1 MRGVTRGMLVI
12 ALLLHSGMLYGNE
25 WPDPRRTDCQSVQEN
40 TDASASRA
48 ANTTEIDGRPLPIRA
63 EDAFPNLRITLPVV
77 LTHAGDGSRRIFVG
91 SQLGDIHVVPQ
102 DRAVE
107 ETKVFLDLRPK
118 VVWDEVENEEG
129 LLGLAFH
136 PKYKKNGQFF
146 VYYTTTDAPHTSV
159 ISRFR
164 VSATDPDCADPKSE
178 VEIMRIPQPDW
189 NHNGGTLE
197 FGPDGYLYIGLGD
210 GGGTRDP
217 HGNGQNLATLHG
229 SILRIDIDHQSGAQ
243 NYAVPKDNPFVDRP
257 GARPEIWAYGLRN
270 VWRMAFDRQTNVL
283 WAADNGEDL
292 WEEIDLITRGGNYGW
307 NLREGKHKFGLQ
319 GSAARPDLIEPI
331 WEYRH
336 RPVGSIIGGCV
347 YRGPRVPELQG
358 AYLYADY
365 ITGALWA
372 LRYDVQRGQVT
383 ENRPI
388 QSSGLPVITFGQ
400 DEDHEVYVTT
410 NLGGGII
417 YWFAPLPPT
426 GK

>member
-1 MRGVTRGMLVI
+1 MGVVVI
-12 ALLLHSGMLYGNE
+12 ALLI
-25 WPDPRRTDCQSVQEN
+25 PRRTDGQSVQEQ
-40 TDASASRA
+40 A
-48 ANTTEIDGRPLPIRA
+48 DGLAIRPTSTSEVDTRPLPIRA
-63 EDAFPNLRITLPVV
+63 EDAFPNVRITLPVV
-77 LTHAGDGSRRIFVG
+77 LTHAGDGSRRMFVG
-91 SQLGDIHVVPQ
+91 SQLGDIHVFPK
-102 DRAVE
+102 DRATE
-107 ETKVFLDLRPK
+107 ETEVFLDLRSK
-118 VVWDEVENEEG
+118 VVYDEVENEEG

-136 PKYKKNGQFF
+136 PRYKDNGQFF

-164 VSATDPDCADPKSE
+164 VSATDPNRADPKSE
-178 VEIMRIPQPDW
+178 EEIMRIPQPDW

-217 HGNGQNLATLHG
+217 HGHGQNLATLHG
-229 SILRIDIDHQSGAQ
+229 SILRIDIDRKAGDQ

-270 VWRMAFDRQTNVL
+270 VWRMAFDRQTNLL

-292 WEEIDLITRGGNYGW
+292 WEEIDIIARGGNYGW

-319 GSAARPDLIEPI
+319 GSEARPDLIEPI

-347 YRGPRVPELQG
+347 YRGLRVPELQG
-358 AYLYADY
+358 AYLYGDY

-372 LRYDVQRGQVT
+372 LRYDAQQGQVT
-383 ENRPI
+383 ENRSI
-388 QSSGLPVITFGQ
+388 QSSGLPVLTFGQ
-400 DEDHEVYVTT
+400 DEDSEVYVTT

-417 YWFAPLPPT
+417 YSFAPLAPDEPT
-426 GK
+426 ANR

>member
-1 MRGVTRGMLVI
+1 MRRVTSRLFAI
-12 ALLLHSGMLYGNE
+12 ALLIHGNLLAVE
-25 WPDPRRTDCQSVQEN
+25 VDQ
-40 TDASASRA
+40 
-48 ANTTEIDGRPLPIRA
+48 RPLQIRA

-77 LTHAGDGSRRIFVG
+77 LNHAGDGSRRIFVG
-91 SQLGDIHVVPQ
+91 SQLGDIHVFPK
-102 DRAVE
+102 DRDVE
-107 ETKVFLDLRPK
+107 ETQVFLDLRSK
-118 VVWDEVENEEG
+118 VVYNEIENEEG

-136 PKYKKNGQFF
+136 PKYKENGQFF

-164 VSATDPDCADPKSE
+164 VSATDPNRADPKSE
-178 VEIMRIPQPDW
+178 EEILRIAQPYW

-217 HGNGQNLATLHG
+217 HGHGQNLATLHG
-229 SILRIDIDHQSGAQ
+229 SILRIDIDRKSGDQ

-270 VWRMAFDRQTNVL
+270 VWRMAFDRQTNLL

-292 WEEIDLITRGGNYGW
+292 WEEIDIITRGGNYGW
-307 NLREGKHKFGLQ
+307 NLREGRHKFGLQ
-319 GSAARPDLIEPI
+319 GSEARPDLIEPI

-336 RPVGSIIGGCV
+336 RAGTSNSIIGGCV
-347 YRGPRVPELQG
+347 YRGPRVKELQG
-358 AYLYADY
+358 AYLYGDY
-365 ITGALWA
+365 ITGELWA
-372 LRYDVQRGQVT
+372 LRYDPRQGQVT
-383 ENRPI
+383 ENRSI

-400 DEDHEVYVTT
+400 DEDGEVYVTT

-417 YWFAPLPPT
+417 YWFAPLPSNQPAT
-426 GK
+426 GR

>member
-1 MRGVTRGMLVI
+1 MRRVTARLFVI
-12 ALLLHSGMLYGNE
+12 ALLIHSNLLAVE
-25 WPDPRRTDCQSVQEN
+25 VDQ
-40 TDASASRA
+40 
-48 ANTTEIDGRPLPIRA
+48 RPLPLRA

-91 SQLGDIHVVPQ
+91 SQLGDIHVFPK

-107 ETKVFLDLRPK
+107 ETQVFLDLRSK
-118 VVWDEVENEEG
+118 VVYNEIENEEG

-136 PKYKKNGQFF
+136 PKYKENGQFF

-164 VSATDPDCADPKSE
+164 VSVTDPNRADPKSE
-178 VEIMRIPQPDW
+178 EEILRIEQPYW

-229 SILRIDIDHQSGAQ
+229 SILRIDIDHKSGDQ

-270 VWRMAFDRQTNVL
+270 VWRMAFDRQTNLL

-292 WEEIDLITRGGNYGW
+292 WEEIDIITRGGNYGW
-307 NLREGKHKFGLQ
+307 NLREGRHKFGLQ
-319 GSAARPDLIEPI
+319 GSEARPDLIEPI
-331 WEYRH
+331 WEYH
-336 RPVGSIIGGCV
+336 HSVGLSIIGGCV
-347 YRGPRVPELQG
+347 YRGPRLKELEG
-358 AYLYADY
+358 AYLYGDY
-365 ITGALWA
+365 VTGALWA
-372 LRYDVQRGQVT
+372 LRYDPQLGQVT
-383 ENRPI
+383 ENRSI

-400 DEDHEVYVTT
+400 DEDGEVYVTT

-417 YWFAPLPPT
+417 YWFAPAFAPGT
-426 GK
+426 NARQ